1 MTVIAVT
8 SLLLEARIAT
18 GPGVSVICGH
28 ASQLVSC
35 LQAAIKRG
43 ALGVIS
49 FGVAGGL
56 APHLAPGDWVIGS
69 GVRTGHERYPADR
82 RWSSCLLQAI
92 PGSVHGEIAGADAP
106 IADASEKTRLHTL
119 TGAMAVDM
127 ESHVAAKVAALHH
140 IPFAVCR
147 TVIDPADRDLP
158 PAAVIDLRHDGTP
171 DLLAIRAR
179 LSVSR
184 VRSRHSCALQWMPG
198 PPARLCAWAGAC
210 WVWGLVAL
218 ICMNRLA
225 HQPER
230 MFLLRRRCEADSSQ
244 DRSRC
249 MQSCA
254 GHAAEPYAML

>member
-1 MTVIAVT
+1 MGVIAVT

-69 GVRTGHERYPADR
+69 GVRTGHEHYPTDR
-82 RWSSCLLQAI
+82 RWSSRLLEAI

-106 IADASEKTRLHTL
+106 IADAAEKIGLHAL

-127 ESHVAAKVAALHH
+127 ESHVAAKVAALHN

-158 PAAVIDLRHDGTP
+158 PAAVIDLRYDRNPTCW
-171 DLLAIRAR
+171 LFRAQ
-179 LSVSR
+179 LFASR
-184 VRSRHSCALQWMPG
+184 IRSRHSCALQSMPG

-210 WVWGLVAL
+210 WAWG
-218 ICMNRLA
+218 
-225 HQPER
+225 
-230 MFLLRRRCEADSSQ
+230 
-244 DRSRC
+244 
-249 MQSCA
+249 
-254 GHAAEPYAML
+254 